1 MERNFNKL
9 LHIDMEKLEYIFG
22 ATASALYGATKEA
35 QLFGKAMMF
44 KTSCARIAAT
54 YETRNF
60 NLVMRELNL
69 EKNGLSR
76 ILKYIRFLNPKL
88 TEAQIF
94 VIETG
99 YEEYKKLYR
108 QVRGTK
114 HKEE

>member
-22 ATASALYGATKEA
+22 TTASALYGATKEA
-35 QLFGKAMMF
+35 QLFVKAMMF
-44 KTSCARIAAT
+44 KTSCARIVAT

-69 EKNGLSR
+69 EKNGLGR
-76 ILKYIRFLNPKL
+76 ILKYIRFLNPNL
-88 TEAQIF
+88 TEAQVF

-99 YEEYKKLYR
+99 FEEYKKLYK
-108 QVRGTK
+108 QVRGNK
-114 HKEE
+114 KEE